1 MAHTPQYLL
10 DLPRPEDLRT
20 VETPP
25 NKRSELGR
33 MISHSAGFSAP
44 QTPWRSRRPRFRQ
57 NVRSPHEWVQPETN
71 TPIWQWADET
81 WHFIREPTK
90 KQREAR
96 ADRAAERSERRVY
109 NPTRKQTLDTLR
121 LVHDEEP
128 VTKAVL
134 RRFRR
139 AHARNNRLAAAGKVA
154 MF

>member
-20 VETPP
+20 VERPAQQ
-25 NKRSELGR
+25 RSEIGR
-33 MISHSAGFSAP
+33 TISHAAGFSAP
-44 QTPWRSRRPRFRQ
+44 QTPWRSKRPRFRQ

-71 TPIWQWADET
+71 TPIWQWADGT
-81 WHFIREPTK
+81 WHFEREPTK
-90 KQREAR
+90 KQLAQRGNRIAAR
-96 ADRAAERSERRVY
+96 NERRST
-109 NPTRKQTLDTLR
+109 NPTKAQIFDTLR

-128 VTKAVL
+128 VTKSVL